1 MTIEFSD
8 TVKGGQKVVN
18 KAKTPAELVLEE
30 LSSLK
35 KIVTDGIRQVKL
47 SIDNMCEHIISA
59 IERNMEANLGRSIA
73 INSGKPN
80 RAKPKGKDKPKTAL
94 PWESVEPGTCSGCK
108 KEFQRW
114 TSIEK
119 HHLGS
124 KKAPKGCC
132 PVTKKPAK
140 AVKL

>member
-8 TVKGGQKVVN
+8 KVKGGQKVVN
-18 KAKTPAELVLEE
+18 KAPVELVLEE
-30 LSSLK
+30 IASLK
-35 KIVTDGIRQVKL
+35 KSMTDNTRQIKL

-59 IERNMEANLGRSIA
+59 IEKNMEGNLARSIA

-80 RAKPKGKDKPKTAL
+80 RAVSKPKKDKPKTSL
-94 PWESVEPGTCSGCK
+94 PWESVEPGTCTGCK
-108 KEFQRW
+108 REFKKW

-124 KKAPKGCC
+124 DNAPKGCC

>member
-8 TVKGGQKVVN
+8 KVKGGQKVVN
-18 KAKTPAELVLEE
+18 KAPVELVLEE
-30 LSSLK
+30 IASLK
-35 KIVTDGIRQVKL
+35 KSMTDNTRQIKL

-59 IERNMEANLGRSIA
+59 IEKNMEGNLARSIA
-73 INSGKPN
+73 INSGKPT
-80 RAKPKGKDKPKTAL
+80 RAVSKPKKDKPKTSL
-94 PWESVEPGTCSGCK
+94 PWESIEPGTCSGCK
-108 KEFQRW
+108 QEFKKW

-132 PVTKKPAK
+132 PVTRKPAK

>member
-8 TVKGGQKVVN
+8 KVKGGQKVVN
-18 KAKTPAELVLEE
+18 KAPVELVLEE
-30 LSSLK
+30 IASLK
-35 KIVTDGIRQVKL
+35 KSMTDNTRQIKL

-59 IERNMEANLGRSIA
+59 IEKNMEGNLARSIA

-80 RAKPKGKDKPKTAL
+80 RAVSKPKDKPKTSL
-94 PWESVEPGTCSGCK
+94 PWESVEPGTCTGCK
-108 KEFQRW
+108 REFKKW

-124 KKAPKGCC
+124 DNAPKWCC
-132 PVTKKPAK
+132 PVTRRPAQ